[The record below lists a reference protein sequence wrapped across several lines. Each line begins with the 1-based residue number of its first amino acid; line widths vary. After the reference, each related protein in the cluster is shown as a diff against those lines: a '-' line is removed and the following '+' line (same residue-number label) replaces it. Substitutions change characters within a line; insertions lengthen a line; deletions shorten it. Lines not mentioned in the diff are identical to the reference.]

1 MTRQE
6 FLNEL
11 SDIMQLDEV
20 LTGDEVLEDFPGW
33 DSMANLGVLSMFDME
48 FSVDLS
54 TDDLKNTKTV
64 AGLMT
69 LAGDNISV

>member
-1 MTRQE
+1 MTRRE

-20 LTGDEVLEDFPGW
+20 LTGDEVLEDFSEW

-48 FSVDLS
+48 FSVHLT
-54 TDDLKNTKTV
+54 TDDLKNIKTV

-69 LAGDNISV
+69 LAGDNISI